1 MIKNST
7 MLREMEENYIASSRL
22 PYEKALAIVEA
33 LWREG
38 VSLGVLPPKDLME
51 GVETDV
57 RVARILNICS
67 RN

>member
-7 MLREMEENYIASSRL
+7 MLREMEEKYIASSRL
-22 PYEKALAIVEA
+22 PFEKALAIVEA

-38 VSLGVLPPKDLME
+38 VSLGVLPPKDPME
-51 GVETDV
+51 GVEVDV
-57 RVARILNICS
+57 RVARILNACS